1 MKKLIIILLL
11 FSACSITDLS
21 PESQKWIASVY
32 NQGWHW
38 PVLLSDPI
46 EASNDPVPFQSDGS
60 FVAGFTPWDNTR
72 PDMPIQYNTKYILD
86 EVNEDSTHAYYRFTY
101 RFNGENLTLY
111 FNIFHGYLTTTKEP
125 GIFWARLKDGNEP
138 PASGFSNNDKRAWLL
153 ETFAKGNFDHN
164 GYTLGLKKSRRS
176 ITSEDSAS
184 YSSNAP
190 TSDNTSGTMKN

>member
-38 PVLLSDPI
+38 PSQAVPNTLSGKL
-46 EASNDPVPFQSDGS
+46 VPFQSDGS
-60 FVAGFTPWDNTR
+60 FVVGTFTPWNGREGDL
-72 PDMPIQYNTKYILD
+72 PLQYNTKLILD
-86 EVNEDSTHAYYRFTY
+86 EVLHSSEAYYRFTY

-111 FNIFHGYLTTTKEP
+111 YDIFHGYLNTTREP
-125 GIFWARLKDGNEP
+125 GIFWGSKEHLTPPSSTSSAVLK
-138 PASGFSNNDKRAWLL
+138 AWLL
-153 ETFAKGNFDHN
+153 ATYSKDVFAHR
-164 GYTLGLKKSRRS
+164 GYALGLKKSRRS